1 MLKIDR
7 SAVDSAIE
15 TLDTMFTATQEVLAD
30 YETEKQVL
38 VKRGEDFSKRVAELQ
53 EEHTQLLLDREISKD
68 NTGDYIYLSKQ
79 LTSTDEEMKIILSL
93 QEQLKEDFT
102 ALKMKYAPIIQATY
116 RKDLSAKNQLPV
128 NEMVEHAR
136 YELVKAIYDFAS
148 EVRKQQSPLLPAIG
162 EFLDDKEVMEVN
174 RNFERVFEYDQT
186 NLPYSEFN
194 KTVIH
199 RLDIFSACS
208 GNMPTNIT
216 KPKGSAE

>member
-7 SAVDSAIE
+7 SAVDKAIE
-15 TLDTMFTATQEVLAD
+15 DLEMFTDTKAVLD
-30 YETEKQVL
+30 NYETEKEVL
-38 VKRGEDFSKRVAELQ
+38 VKRGDDLSKRVAELQ
-53 EEHTQLLLDREISKD
+53 EEHTKLLLERESSKD
-68 NTGDYIYLSKQ
+68 NTSDYIYLSKQ
-79 LTSTDEEMKIILSL
+79 LTAADEEMRIIVSL

-102 ALKMKYAPIIQATY
+102 SLKMKYAPIIQATY
-116 RKDLSAKNQLPV
+116 SNDLQAKNQLPV
-128 NEMVEHAR
+128 NDMVEYVR

-162 EFLDDKEVMEVN
+162 EFLDDRTVMEAN
-174 RNFERVFEYDQT
+174 RSFGRLFEFDQT
-186 NLPYSEFN
+186 NLYYSEFD